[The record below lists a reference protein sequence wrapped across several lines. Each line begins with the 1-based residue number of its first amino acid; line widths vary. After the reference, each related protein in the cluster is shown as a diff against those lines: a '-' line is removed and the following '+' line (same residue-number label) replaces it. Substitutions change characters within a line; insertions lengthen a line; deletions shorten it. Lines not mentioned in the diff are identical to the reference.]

1 MRTGLAVAAL
11 GGVVLTLGGAMLA
24 APSKEAQG
32 QDRPGQIGQA
42 KVWVENRGRNEAVP
56 VILQE
61 VMTSTPIGVQVIGTP
76 TVTIAQATTVQA
88 RLVRQQWEYRT
99 INIPTGA
106 EAAAVLSAAG
116 ADGWETTGI
125 ILSNQSGSPVVLKRP
140 KS

>member
-61 VMTSTPIGVQVIGTP
+61 VMTPTPIGVQVIGTP